1 MIKELY
7 LTIIFSFTLFALQK
21 EQKILL
27 HMKYIYIYILYYYNN
42 MYIFY
47 FNLLFM
53 NQYKYVFVFL

>member
-27 HMKYIYIYILYYYNN
+27 HMKYIYILYYYNN